1 MKFGS
6 KLEEKFAKILDQA
19 KIKWSMQYKLHNKRY
34 DFFLPD
40 QKILIEIDGDF
51 IHSNEKAGFIIS
63 KPFLRKIFKNDI
75 LKNVLAEQAGL
86 KLIRIWEADLKD
98 LTPEKLKELI
108 K

>member
-6 KLEEKFAKILDQA
+6 KLEEKFSKILIEA
-19 KIKWSMQYKLHNKRY
+19 KIKWVMQYKLHRKLY

-40 QKILIEIDGDF
+40 YKTLIEIDGNF

-63 KPFLRKIFKNDI
+63 KPFLRKIYKNDA

-86 KLIRIWEADLKD
+86 RLIRIWEEDLKT
-98 LTPEKLKELI
+98 LTAEQLKELL